1 MYVYYLLVSY
11 VFQKIFAIKV
21 DALLAGLEAIDAP
34 GKANWE

>member
-21 DALLAGLEAIDAP
+21 DALLAHLARGH
-34 GKANWE
+34 